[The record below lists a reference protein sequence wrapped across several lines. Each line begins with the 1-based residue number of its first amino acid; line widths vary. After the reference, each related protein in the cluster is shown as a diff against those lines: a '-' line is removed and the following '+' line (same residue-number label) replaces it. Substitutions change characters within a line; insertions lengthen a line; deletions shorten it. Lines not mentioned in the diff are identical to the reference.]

1 MGNLKLWKA
10 FLLIFLPTSLLT
22 FAYVIVSRLYGDTV
36 PTLLIFFLL
45 ALVLLFPVQMIII
58 LRASKEQF
66 GKYSLKSAWIH
77 HQKMSWWKVILF
89 ATLLWGFAGLM
100 SVTILPLELSLF
112 APIRDRLLT
121 ILPPSFDWTNLDV
134 LEHYSRNIL
143 LATAIGYLLLNGFV
157 GPIVEELFFRG
168 YLTSRLSRFGS
179 YTPLIVTVLFSLYHF
194 WLPFNNFFRI
204 IAFYPAFYL
213 AWKKKNIYIAIVF
226 HCLCNLVSAIGFIV
240 FVFTL

>member
-1 MGNLKLWKA
+1 ME
-10 FLLIFLPTSLLT
+10 T
-22 FAYVIVSRLYGDTV
+22 TV

-194 WLPFNNFFRI
+194 GSRLTIFSELLLFIRRSILHGRRKIFISPSFFTVC
-204 IAFYPAFYL
+204 
-213 AWKKKNIYIAIVF
+213 AI
-226 HCLCNLVSAIGFIV
+226 LVSAIGFIV